1 MLLLFLQIN
10 TRYDMHVSPF
20 LSIVIPVYN
29 EQGNASLLTEAI
41 EKALQDYKYEII
53 YIDDFSTDG
62 TRQEIKA
69 LKNPTVVLIEL
80 KRNYG
85 QSSALAAGI
94 EYAKGDYIVTIDGD
108 MQNDPS
114 DIPRMLEIAIR
125 EEWDLVTGIRQKR
138 KDNFIRT
145 LPSKIANYIIRKAT
159 KFHITD
165 AGCALKVMTAET
177 AKGIPLYGEMHRFIA
192 LNAHIDGALIT
203 EVPVRHH
210 PRKFG
215 VSKYGLGRTFK
226 VMNDLLLILFQ
237 RKYLQ
242 KPLYLFGNIG
252 MLFFGTGMFI
262 NIYLIIV
269 KLMGNDIGTRP
280 LLLLGILLIL
290 VGIQFFTIGIVADL
304 LMRTYYES
312 QNKTPYN
319 IRKISTFENK
329 EKKTALH
336 VF

>member
-1 MLLLFLQIN
+1 MLLS
-10 TRYDMHVSPF
+10 V
-20 LSIVIPVYN
+20 VVPVYN
-29 EQGNASLLTEAI
+29 EEGNVSILTEAI
-41 EKALQDYKYEII
+41 EKGLEGYNYEII
-53 YIDDFSTDG
+53 YIDDFSKDK
-62 TRQEIKA
+62 TRLEIKE
-69 LKNPTVVLIEL
+69 LKNPNVVLIEL

-94 EYAKGDYIVTIDGD
+94 EYAKGDYIITMDGD

-114 DIPRMLEIAIR
+114 DIPMMLELAR
-125 EEWDLVTGIRQKR
+125 KEDWDLVTGIRQKR
-138 KDNFIRT
+138 QDNFIRKI
-145 LPSKIANYIIRKAT
+145 PSRIANFIIRKAT

-177 AKGIPLYGEMHRFIA
+177 AKAVPLYGELHRFIA
-192 LNAHIDGALIT
+192 LNAHIDGARIT
-203 EVPVRHH
+203 EVPVKHH
-210 PRKFG
+210 ARKFG
-215 VSKYGLGRTFK
+215 ESKYGLGRTFK

-242 KPLYLFGNIG
+242 KPLYLFGNVG
-252 MLFFGTGMFI
+252 MLFFGVGLLI
-262 NIYLIIV
+262 NFYLIGV
-269 KLMGNDIGTRP
+269 KLMGNDIGNRP

-319 IRKISTFENK
+319 IRKITSFETKENDPKKSTLYA
-329 EKKTALH
+329 T
-336 VF
+336 